1 MDETAVRREMLA
13 VRPLHTQLAQMT
25 APTPSGD
32 ILYIRPLPYGPAV
45 RIRRTSP
52 DGASPVTAVLEV
64 DRRYGTPRE
73 HEPGFPPPL
82 AHAEGGTDAEVI
94 EKLEGFAKDD
104 QTIVRLM
111 RERGLR

>member
-1 MDETAVRREMLA
+1 
-13 VRPLHTQLAQMT
+13 MT
-25 APTPSGD
+25 APTAKGD
-32 ILYIRPLPYGPAV
+32 ILYLRPLPYGPAV
-45 RIRRTSP
+45 RIRRTSAA
-52 DGASPVTAVLEV
+52 GATPITAVLEV

-82 AHAEGGTDAEVI
+82 AHAEGVTEAEVVG
-94 EKLEGFAKDD
+94 KLEGFAKDD

>member
-1 MDETAVRREMLA
+1 
-13 VRPLHTQLAQMT
+13 MT
-25 APTPSGD
+25 ATKPSGD
-32 ILYIRPLPYGPAV
+32 ILYLRPLPYGPAV
-45 RIRRTSP
+45 RIRRTSAA
-52 DGASPVTAVLEV
+52 DAATVTAVLEV

-82 AHAEGGTDAEVI
+82 AQAEGQSDAEVI
-94 EKLEGFAKDD
+94 AKLEGFAKDD

>member
-1 MDETAVRREMLA
+1 MF
-13 VRPLHTQLAQMT
+13 LHLAQMT
-25 APTPSGD
+25 PPSSSGD

-52 DGASPVTAVLEV
+52 TGEMPITAVLEV

-73 HEPGFPPPL
+73 HQPGFPPPL
-82 AHAEGGTDAEVI
+82 AQAEGGTDAEVL
-94 EKLEGFAKDD
+94 EKLHGFAEDD
-104 QTIVRLM
+104 QTIVRMM